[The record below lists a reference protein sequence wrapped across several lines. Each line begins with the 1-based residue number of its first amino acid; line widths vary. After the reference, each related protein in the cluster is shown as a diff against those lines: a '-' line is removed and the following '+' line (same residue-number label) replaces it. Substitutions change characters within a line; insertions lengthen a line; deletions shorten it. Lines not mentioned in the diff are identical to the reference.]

1 MQLGMI
7 GLGRMGRQYG
17 ATADQGPSSVPHA
30 AAIRHPTEFLLRRW
44 LPGIES
50 MVKQIFLSAFAS

>member
-30 AAIRHPTEFLLRRW
+30 TAIRPPTKFLLRRR
-44 LPGIES
+44 LPG
-50 MVKQIFLSAFAS
+50 LNRW